1 MLLLLMTI
9 STYSSAQ
16 LANID
21 YSVRVDRIQSN
32 EGGLFGPCW
41 ESGTEEYTAWGG
53 FNDNV
58 SSAVS
63 WASCLTCNS
72 NGNCTYG
79 QGLSLIHI

>member
-1 MLLLLMTI
+1 MNYKLSQLKIHLWCWQSMLLLLMTI

-41 ESGTEEYTAWGG
+41 ESGTVIPDPPKVEG
-53 FNDNV
+53 FR
-58 SSAVS
+58 
-63 WASCLTCNS
+63 
-72 NGNCTYG
+72 
-79 QGLSLIHI
+79 SL